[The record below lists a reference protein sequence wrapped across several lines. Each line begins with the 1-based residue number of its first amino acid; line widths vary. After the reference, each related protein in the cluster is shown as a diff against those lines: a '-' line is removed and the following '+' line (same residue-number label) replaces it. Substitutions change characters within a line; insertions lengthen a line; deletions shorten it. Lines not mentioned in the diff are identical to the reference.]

1 MKSIAIAVMAL
12 CLAGCG
18 LCPTKEPIVTTV
30 TVEVPVAVK
39 CEVSYPKKPDSL
51 VVGAGKEAKSF
62 DTLKASLK
70 ELEDYRWYSREMEG
84 ALLKCAKNIDEGTE
98 VK

>member
-1 MKSIAIAVMAL
+1 MKSIAIALMAL

-39 CEVSYPKKPDSL
+39 CEVSYPKKPPAL
-51 VVGAGKEAKSF
+51 VVETSKETTGYAK
-62 DTLKASLK
+62 LNASLK
-70 ELEDYRWYSREMEG
+70 ELEEYRWYSREMEA
-84 ALLKCAKNIDEGTE
+84 ALGKCAVNLDVEKPQ
-98 VK
+98 K